1 MEEDIKEQGKISKI
15 MERLEAM
22 VNLFCVVFLTFQVVA
37 IIIMIIGRYF
47 FNYVP
52 RGIEEFALFC
62 MVWFSLLSI
71 SLSIR
76 DDSHIKMEIMDVL
89 VAPDKIKY
97 FQYLS
102 AVVNIVFSV
111 YMISYGVRL
120 VKLTSSSTLSTF
132 RISEGFL
139 YLAIPVSGVFL
150 MLASVVLIIENVRRS
165 RNVN

>member
-1 MEEDIKEQGKISKI
+1 MEEDIKEQGNISKI
-15 MERLEAM
+15 MDRLDAM
-22 VNLFCVVFLTFQVVA
+22 VNLFCVVFLTLQVVS

-52 RGIEEFALFC
+52 RGTEEFALFC

-76 DDSHIKMEIMDVL
+76 DDAHIKMELMDVL
-89 VAPDKIKY
+89 VAADKIKY

-102 AVVNIVFSV
+102 ALVNIIFSV
-111 YMISYGVRL
+111 FMISYGVEL
-120 VKLTSSSTLSTF
+120 VKLTSSNILSTF

-139 YLAIPVSGVFL
+139 YLAIPVSGVF
-150 MLASVVLIIENVRRS
+150 MMIASIVLIIENVRRS